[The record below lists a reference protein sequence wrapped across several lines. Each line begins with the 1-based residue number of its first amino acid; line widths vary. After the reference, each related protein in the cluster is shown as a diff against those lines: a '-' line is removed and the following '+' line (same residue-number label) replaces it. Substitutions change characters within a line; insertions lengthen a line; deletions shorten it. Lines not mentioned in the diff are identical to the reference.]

1 MSRMQKKLLAI
12 GLVLGV
18 LAGLHWIWLASTGRE
33 TTTALGGLT
42 GAVLVILFALVW
54 AAIDKNKS

>member
-1 MSRMQKKLLAI
+1 MQKKLLAI

-18 LAGLHWIWLASTGRE
+18 LAGLHWIWLKSTDRD
-33 TTTALGGLT
+33 TTTVFGSFT
-42 GAVLVILFALVW
+42 GAVLVILFALGW